1 MGRQVVT
8 QRDVELASKK
18 PSAPARSALGGGVAA
33 VEEEEV
39 VDPSKVPVGSDK
51 KADQFTDRLLKYI
64 PAEVVVVYVFVE
76 GLIRNAP
83 AEVPRGKVLWGV
95 FFFLL
100 AGTWVYLARVQRVS
114 KKAQLAISTLA
125 FAVWVFSLG
134 GPFQSFSWYNPFY
147 GSVLLP
153 LYTFGIS
160 ALKVESPVP
169 SGS

>member
-1 MGRQVVT
+1 MGRCCGECFSSCW
-8 QRDVELASKK
+8 RG
-18 PSAPARSALGGGVAA
+18 P
-33 VEEEEV
+33 
-39 VDPSKVPVGSDK
+39 GSD
-51 KADQFTDRLLKYI
+51 
-64 PAEVVVVYVFVE
+64 
-76 GLIRNAP
+76 
-83 AEVPRGKVLWGV
+83 
-95 FFFLL
+95 
-100 AGTWVYLARVQRVS
+100 LARVQRVS